1 MNKPKRAALVLNEVA
16 GKRISRLTLEEP
28 YPKSHEVYIAIE
40 FEDKTELVIEV
51 YCHPLFDIRH
61 LARNAEGELEPVK
74 KSMRGSI
81 RSLGRGRQ

>member
-1 MNKPKRAALVLNEVA
+1 MNKPRRAALVLNEVT

-28 YPKSHEVYIAIE
+28 YPNSHEVYIAIKFDDE
-40 FEDKTELVIEV
+40 TEILIEV
-51 YCHPLFDIRH
+51 DSRPFFDIRH

>member
-16 GKRISRLTLEEP
+16 GKRISRLTMEEP
-28 YPKSHEVYIAIE
+28 YPNSHEVYIAIE

-51 YCHPLFDIRH
+51 DSRPFFDIRH

-74 KSMRGSI
+74 KPRRGSI
-81 RSLGRGRQ
+81 RSLGRVRQ